1 MPPRYWLTTARPRTA
16 WRIAASWGAEKWP
29 CTTQDG
35 SIEVCPNTMESA
47 RTGIREGL
55 NYTVVRRVIE
65 LPAGRRPRKE
75 PAAA

>member
-16 WRIAASWGAEKWP
+16 WRIAASCGAEKWP

-47 RTGIREGL
+47 RTGIRAEL
-55 NYTVVRRVIE
+55 NYTIARRVIE
-65 LPAGRRPRKE
+65 LSPSRYRAKV
-75 PAAA
+75 AAP